1 MKSALVQFIKKNF
14 PCLYWKLQIG
24 RLRKNFGESEMH
36 LLPILC
42 QPQKTSLDI
51 GAAGGVFL
59 INMVNKSKRVMAFEP
74 IPGNVKTLHTIA
86 EMLGGDIQIE
96 SIALSDTAGETTLRM
111 VANDLGRSTIEEEN
125 QLDDGINSK
134 KETLAVTIKPLDDYQ
149 LTDVGFIKIDVE
161 GHEHAVLKGAR
172 KTIEQNHPLFLIE
185 IEERHKHNA
194 VADIISFL
202 AGYNYE
208 GFFINDGSLQDIK
221 EFSVTA
227 HQDTNNIG
235 DVTNHYIRS
244 GIYINNFIF
253 VPQQQVVAFR
263 QQANAILQ
271 EQLVHNN

>member
-1 MKSALVQFIKKNF
+1 MKTALVQFLKNNF
-14 PCLYWKLQIG
+14 PSLYWKLQIG

-42 QPQKTSLDI
+42 QPDKTSLDI

-86 EMLGGDIQIE
+86 GILGGDIQIE
-96 SIALSDTAGETTLRM
+96 SIALSDTAGETILRM

-125 QLDDGINSK
+125 QLEDGINSK
-134 KETLAVTIKPLDDYQ
+134 KETLAVNMKQLDDYH

-161 GHEHAVLKGAR
+161 GHEQAVLRGAR

-194 VADIISFL
+194 IADITSFL
-202 AGYNYE
+202 ADYKYD
-208 GFFINDGSLQDIK
+208 GFFINNSQLYDIK
-221 EFSVTA
+221 TFDIVT
-227 HQDTNNIG
+227 HQDTRNIG
-235 DVTNHYIRS
+235 DVTNHYKRS

-253 VPQQQVVAFR
+253 VPQPQAAAFR
-263 QQANAILQ
+263 QQANEILKG
-271 EQLVHNN
+271 